1 MFCELF
7 AVNSSEWIIGP
18 QPLNAVLARTMPVDS
33 VTTPKVLLTVFSIAI
48 TRAMHYPSGGLM
60 EMLMIF
66 EIVSKDE

>member
-33 VTTPKVLLTVFSIAI
+33 VTTPKVFTNSVQYSNNKDDAQSI
-48 TRAMHYPSGGLM
+48 RGLKSNAND
-60 EMLMIF
+60 I
-66 EIVSKDE
+66 

>member
-48 TRAMHYPSGGLM
+48 TRAMHNPSGGLKSNAND
-60 EMLMIF
+60 I
-66 EIVSKDE
+66 

>member
-48 TRAMHYPSGGLM
+48 TRAMHNPSGGLNGDAND
-60 EMLMIF
+60 I
-66 EIVSKDE
+66 